1 MMHKNVSYVVTLC
14 LSILLLWLGNQ
25 YATKNLTAF
34 AGQNDTEVEQARVTE
49 ILDHQKDTVAIS
61 ETEDYTNETIV
72 FNAEIM
78 HGDSKGTVVKGY
90 QSLNTFILMQLR
102 PVEVGDKVIL
112 YNYPDETTGAEWS
125 LGEYQRTDA
134 LIYIALIFGAML
146 ILFGRRQGIN
156 TLVSLSLTVLAVFF
170 VFIPA
175 ILSGLNIYLWT
186 ILVCIFVTL
195 TTLLIINGYHQKSY
209 CAIIGCFSGV
219 LVSAAMTL
227 FLNNALKLTGFVNE
241 DSAYLMFV
249 NPDNPIDLKAI
260 IYAAIL
266 IGALGAIMDVAMSIA
281 SSLYEL
287 SQSSTALTRHAL
299 FRSGLNIGKDIMGT
313 MSNTLILAYIGS
325 SLSFVLLMVSYNPS
339 LIDVLNREVI
349 ITEILQALIGSLAIL
364 FTMPLT
370 AFIAAM
376 LYAKKPAA

>member
-1 MMHKNVSYVVTLC
+1 MMSKNASYLLTLF
-14 LSILLLWLGNQ
+14 LAMILLWFGNQ

-34 AGQNDTEVEQARVTE
+34 EGQNDTEVEQARVTE
-49 ILDHQKDTVAIS
+49 ILDHQTETVAIS
-61 ETEDYTNETIV
+61 ETENYTNETII
-72 FNAEIM
+72 FKAEILR
-78 HGDSKGTVVKGY
+78 GDNKGTVVTGY
-90 QSLNTFILMQLR
+90 QNLNTFILMQLR
-102 PVEVGDKVIL
+102 PVDTGDKVIL
-112 YNYPDETTGAEWS
+112 YHYPDETVGAEWS

-134 LIYIALIFGAML
+134 LIYIAFVFAALL

-156 TLVSLSLTVLAVFF
+156 TLVSLSLTVLAIFF

-175 ILSGLNIYLWT
+175 ILSGFNIYFWT
-186 ILVCIFVTL
+186 IVICIFVTL
-195 TTLLIINGYHQKSY
+195 TTLLIINGYHSKSY

-219 LVSAAMTL
+219 LVSAGLTL
-227 FLNNALKLTGFVNE
+227 FLNSTLKLTGFIDE

-249 NPDNPIDLKAI
+249 NPDNPIDLKGI

-287 SQSSTALTRHAL
+287 KQSSPNLSRSAL

-339 LIDVLNREVI
+339 VIDVLNREVI
-349 ITEILQALIGSLAIL
+349 VTEILQALIGSLGIL

-370 AFIAAM
+370 AFIAAL
-376 LYAKKPAA
+376 LYSKNNEA

>member
-1 MMHKNVSYVVTLC
+1 MMSKNVRYLLTLF
-14 LSILLLWLGNQ
+14 LAIALLWLGNQ
-25 YATKNLTAF
+25 YATKQLTAF
-34 AGQNDTEVEQARVTE
+34 EGQNNTEVEQARVTE

-61 ETEDYTNETIV
+61 ETENYTNETII
-72 FNAEIM
+72 FKAEILR
-78 HGDSKGTVVKGY
+78 GDGKGTVVTGY
-90 QSLNTFILMQLR
+90 QNLNTFILMQLR
-102 PVEVGDKVIL
+102 PVDVGDKIIL
-112 YNYPDETTGAEWS
+112 YHYPDEAIGAEWS

-134 LIYIALIFGAML
+134 LIYLALVFGALL

-156 TLVSLSLTVLAVFF
+156 TLVSLSLTVLAIFF

-175 ILSGLNIYLWT
+175 ILSGFNIYLWT
-186 ILVCIFVTL
+186 IAVCIFVTL
-195 TTLLIINGYHQKSY
+195 TTLLIINGYNQKSY

-219 LVSAAMTL
+219 LVSAALTL
-227 FLNNALKLTGFVNE
+227 FLNSALKLTGFVDE
-241 DSAYLMFV
+241 DSAYLMFI
-249 NPDNPIDLKAI
+249 NPDNPIDLKGI

-287 SQSSTALTRHAL
+287 KQSSPGLSRSAL

-339 LIDVLNREVI
+339 VIDVLNREVI
-349 ITEILQALIGSLAIL
+349 VTEILQALIGSLGIL

-370 AFIAAM
+370 AFIAAV
-376 LYAKKPAA
+376 LYTKKSTV